1 MLLRAPLSSG
11 IMSLVYNAKA
21 MLPLAEQSAVVCD
34 CSGCKQCADHFVPR
48 CRRQCCFPVFGHQLL
63 SSLSL
68 PSATKQDLVD
78 LAHIHCLQVTL
89 HLGIV
94 CLSTAPSGLWYE
106 EQYEG
111 KYNGQSQA
119 LSRSLW

>member
-1 MLLRAPLSSG
+1 
-11 IMSLVYNAKA
+11 

-48 CRRQCCFPVFGHQLL
+48 CRRQPECCFPVFGHQLL
-63 SSLSL
+63 LSL

-78 LAHIHCLQVTL
+78 LRVAHIHCLQVTL
-89 HLGIV
+89 HLGID
-94 CLSTAPSGLWYE
+94 CLSTAPSGLSYE

>member
-1 MLLRAPLSSG
+1 
-11 IMSLVYNAKA
+11 
-21 MLPLAEQSAVVCD
+21 MLPLAEQSA
-34 CSGCKQCADHFVPR
+34 GCEQCADHFVPR
-48 CRRQCCFPVFGHQLL
+48 CRRQCCFPIFGHQLL
-63 SSLSL
+63 LSL

-89 HLGIV
+89 HLGID
-94 CLSTAPSGLWYE
+94 CLSTAPSGLSYE

-111 KYNGQSQA
+111 KNNGQSQA